1 MYMDALMDFPVGL
14 ICLEVGSTNKNPA
27 VVARYYLEAVKQVG
41 GVPRKIRSDDGTE
54 NRHI

>member
-1 MYMDALMDFPVGL
+1 MHRCIDGFSRRL
-14 ICLEVGSTNKNPA
+14 IWLEIGSTNKNPA